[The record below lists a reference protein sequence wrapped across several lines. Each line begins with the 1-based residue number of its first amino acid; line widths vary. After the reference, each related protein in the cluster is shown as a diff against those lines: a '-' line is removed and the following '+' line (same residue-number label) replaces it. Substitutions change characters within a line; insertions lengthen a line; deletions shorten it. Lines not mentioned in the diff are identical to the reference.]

1 MPDKK
6 ETGDKGADLYPSNTQ
21 PENDTMVNSSS
32 TLDTSSEALPS
43 QSHSSTV
50 AHSESV
56 NTNDDLEDSAS
67 ERTIET
73 TTTSNSGNGANNLVT
88 RTSTSN
94 NNINSNTHLS
104 SSNKQHLK
112 QFPSQIP
119 NQQRSPSLNPVNSRH
134 VSLSTLETNQR
145 QLSNQNHSPDSSVYN
160 NDSPIQQNFQQS
172 IPQRPPG
179 PKKQQSTKSM
189 RSQPLPPTH
198 SLAVSNHL
206 PGSASHHRQYVL
218 LSNRNSSTSNLSS
231 PKLQPTT
238 GVSTSNNNNNSNNS
252 TPNNNNNS
260 SSASNYN
267 INSTNNINSPTLS
280 SVNTNNQNSSGAKKT
295 FTILKKPS
303 KYIFSVDD
311 DEDEVEEDLNREYL
325 EGYNDAL
332 RNRYQKLS
340 KVANSAVTSNDDYH
354 KKNEQ
359 LEHEIANNLLLT
371 AKDLNSLKEKENDS
385 IHRVTSKLEMLANQN
400 EEQEEIGLTND
411 RFNNTIIK
419 PSQGAIAGEAS
430 IVPVHPVPGFGGQ
443 QNLSQSGSRH
453 GSIIDNE
460 GTNISLHHQM
470 SSATVLVKNH
480 DINDMSL
487 DGEIA
492 GEIDDT
498 FNVNDQNHM
507 NRNMADDAEEL
518 PDDASI
524 SSIESFTLRERQ
536 DAINETHPFG
546 IRIWKPAIYKK
557 KRSVE
562 IEANDDIHSTL
573 LSARKV
579 SLGVG
584 ICNLAWSCTFGLLLF
599 LLCLTLSFI
608 VGTVSLF
615 TNRRKNDSFKYS
627 KIYFSL
633 GFYLLSPFGKIVLLK
648 RDKRYIYEDAGVGSS
663 LAEFRRW
670 RTEEE
675 GRLFYESG
683 YNHGSAHSEQQHQQ
697 PSIPHSVRGESKAVT
712 NLTNT
717 TGNTSG
723 GRYSDNGEILV
734 DSIVNNQNN
743 NTTEGTYNDY
753 ETEGVNEDDDD
764 DDDEGVTFY
773 KQRWFGRGDWNIGRV
788 VFYAFYYIVVQP
800 LMQILGLSLWLFVF
814 TIPMA
819 KVLFILG
826 SHLRRHPLGLS
837 FEVEKDYN
845 NRRLGQTHSNESIL
859 ICTYRSFGLHYY
871 KYTVDGT
878 NIFFI
883 NLLFLVLFVCFD
895 FYVIKE
901 YFEIKSFITDPSV
914 IFVLC
919 LIAIIPL
926 AYYIGQAVASIS
938 AQTSM
943 GVGAVINAFFSTIVE
958 VFLYCVALDQSKG
971 KIVEGSI
978 IGSILAG
985 VLLLPGLS
993 MCGGAVRRKTQRY
1006 NPASAGVSSTMLLYS
1021 ILVMLSPT
1029 ILYEIYG
1036 QYEVQCFA
1044 CKPTSGQDLVT
1055 FDYMNSHGVGSQT
1068 LMKGDDCKKCHF
1080 FQPSLAVD
1088 KLYTEYLRPYT
1099 IYCSVVLFLAY
1110 CIGLLFTLK
1119 THAALIWSTPVSSEK
1134 KAETQ
1139 QQQLPQ
1145 EQQQQPSVST
1155 MGNIT
1160 PNNMLSSTVAT
1171 TPEGREYS
1179 VSGYAASSKSVAPG
1193 DQLTK
1198 KRIGKQPQIQNSQ
1211 QTQNQQAQ
1219 PQVEESGGHDA
1230 PNWSRTKSTTIL
1242 LMATLFYAI
1251 IAEILVDVVD
1261 AVLVVFS
1268 ISPKFLGLTIF
1279 ALVPNTTEF
1288 VNAISFAMHGNV
1300 ALSMEIGSAY
1310 ALQVCLLQIPVVV
1323 VYSCYKN
1330 SGFTIQD
1337 ISSMFP
1343 LIFPRWDFIA
1353 CLISVYMFTYIYAEG
1368 KSNYFK
1374 GSILILLYLSVLTG
1388 FYYSIEID
1396 TNGLSMLKSITTAQY
1411 YGFDN

>member
-1 MPDKK
+1 MPDRKANKDK
-6 ETGDKGADLYPSNTQ
+6 EATFFNTQ
-21 PENDTMVNSSS
+21 VDNDTSINSIS
-32 TLDTSSEALPS
+32 TLDTSSEAS
-43 QSHSSTV
+43 QSQSQPSAI
-50 AHSESV
+50 AHSASL
-56 NTNDDLEDSAS
+56 NTNDDLEDSVS
-67 ERTIET
+67 EHTIET
-73 TTTSNSGNGANNLVT
+73 TTTSNSGNGTDNIVS
-88 RTSTSN
+88 RTSTLN
-94 NNINSNTHLS
+94 NNNSNTHQSLP
-104 SSNKQHLK
+104 SNKQYVK
-112 QFPSQIP
+112 QFPPQITH
-119 NQQRSPSLNPVNSRH
+119 QLRSPSLNPVNSRH
-134 VSLSTLETNQR
+134 VSLSTLETSQR
-145 QLSNQNHSPDSSVYN
+145 QFSNQNHSPGSSVYN
-160 NDSPIQQNFQQS
+160 NDSPIQPNSQQS

-218 LSNRNSSTSNLSS
+218 LSNKNSSTSNLSS

-238 GVSTSNNNNNSNNS
+238 SYTTLNNNNNS
-252 TPNNNNNS
+252 TPNNNTNNNINNNNNNS
-260 SSASNYN
+260 SANNYN
-267 INSTNNINSPTLS
+267 LNNNISSPTLS
-280 SVNTNNQNSSGAKKT
+280 SVNTNNQNSTGSKKT

-340 KVANSAVTSNDDYH
+340 KVANSSVTSNEDYH

-371 AKDLNSLKEKENDS
+371 AKDLNSLKEKESDS
-385 IHRVTSKLEMLANQN
+385 IHRVTSKLEMLVNEN
-400 EEQEEIGLTND
+400 EEQEELGSTND
-411 RFNNTIIK
+411 RLNSTIITQSQGNNTSGQ
-419 PSQGAIAGEAS
+419 PSVVHVPS
-430 IVPVHPVPGFGGQ
+430 ISGFGTQ
-443 QNLSQSGSRH
+443 QNSSQNGSRH
-453 GSIIDNE
+453 GSVIDNE
-460 GTNISLHHQM
+460 GMNIPLHHQM
-470 SSATVLVKNH
+470 SSATVILKNH
-480 DINDMSL
+480 EINDMSL
-487 DGEIA
+487 DGEIE
-492 GEIDDT
+492 GDMDDT

-507 NRNMADDAEEL
+507 NGNMAVDDVDDL

-573 LSARKV
+573 HSARKI

-584 ICNLAWSCTFGLLLF
+584 ICNLAWSCTFGLVLL
-599 LLCLTLSFI
+599 LLCLSLSFI

-615 TNRRKNDSFKYS
+615 TDRRKNDSFKYS
-627 KIYFSL
+627 KIYFNL
-633 GFYLLSPFGKIVLLK
+633 AFYLLFPFGKIVLLK

-683 YNHGSAHSEQQHQQ
+683 YNHGTAHPEQQQQ
-697 PSIPHSVRGESKAVT
+697 QQHPITQSIRGESKAIT
-712 NLTNT
+712 NKINP

-723 GRYSDNGEILV
+723 GRYSDNGEVLV
-734 DSIVNNQNN
+734 NSIINNQNS

-753 ETEGVNEDDDD
+753 EGEGVDDDDD
-764 DDDEGVTFY
+764 DDDEGATFY

-788 VFYAFYYIVVQP
+788 VFYALYYILVQP
-800 LMQILGLSLWLFVF
+800 LMQILGLCLWLFVF

-895 FYVIKE
+895 FYVLKE

-1021 ILVMLSPT
+1021 VLVMLSPT

-1044 CKPTSGQDLVT
+1044 CKPTSAQDLNM
-1055 FDYMNSHGVGSQT
+1055 FDPLNGHSVSSQT

-1088 KLYTEYLRPYT
+1088 KLYNDYLKPYT

-1134 KAETQ
+1134 KSETQ
-1139 QQQLPQ
+1139 QQQQ
-1145 EQQQQPSVST
+1145 ST
-1155 MGNIT
+1155 ITGNVT
-1160 PNNMLSSTVAT
+1160 PNNALSATVST
-1171 TPEGREYS
+1171 TPEGRAYS
-1179 VSGYAASSKSVAPG
+1179 VSGYTPSSKSVAPG
-1193 DQLTK
+1193 DQLAK
-1198 KRIGKQPQIQNSQ
+1198 KRTGKQAQQQ
-1211 QTQNQQAQ
+1211 QTQHTQQTQTQQTQAQ
-1219 PQVEESGGHDA
+1219 TQVEESGGHDA

-1242 LMATLFYAI
+1242 LMATIFYAI